1 MVIYWLSMKLRVLLW
16 QRIGWIFIRS
26 HWRCIL
32 TFQWWSLDSSVFIGS
47 CWRWVLIFQWGR
59 LGFLNK
65 RLFIKLVGFII
76 FVKLTCIFVTLVHKT
91 SHTGQ
96 SSESWIDF
104 LGLDNIWRDTTIWKS
119 GIWGC
124 KQIIN
129 YNIEKITFKVSQS
142 KIKQCLLLIKKVLIY
157 LR

>member
-1 MVIYWLSMKLRVLLW
+1 MIQLQYRFQSVFFTMIIYWMSMKLRVLLW

-65 RLFIKLVGFII
+65 RLFIKLLGFII
-76 FVKLTCIFVTLVHKT
+76 FVKWTCIFVTLVHKT

-96 SSESWIDF
+96 SSESWIDLLFIDVWF
-104 LGLDNIWRDTTIWKS
+104 LGTGQYLARYNYLKIWNLRVQT
-119 GIWGC
+119 
-124 KQIIN
+124 N
-129 YNIEKITFKVSQS
+129 Y
-142 KIKQCLLLIKKVLIY
+142 
-157 LR
+157 